1 MPTLQNVRKK
11 KKDHAEVVGV
21 SMGGFLTLEVALEGF
36 CAVNG

>member
-1 MPTLQNVRKK
+1 MPTLLNVHK

-21 SMGGFLTLEVALEGF
+21 SMGGFLTLKVALEGF